1 MKSGDECAA
10 VIEAQITRVVG
21 LFGESDSFLAE
32 DPLEQ
37 LEMDWL
43 IVDDDA
49 IEIENHRVKHASR
62 LQKYPF
68 VSTEYG
74 IKRKP

>member
-1 MKSGDECAA
+1 
-10 VIEAQITRVVG
+10 
-21 LFGESDSFLAE
+21 
-32 DPLEQ
+32 LEQ

-49 IEIENHRVKHASR
+49 IEIENHGAKHALRS
-62 LQKYPF
+62 QKYPF
-68 VSTEYG
+68 VSTEYA